1 MRTWRVDHEVD
12 RRHMAR
18 CLELARKAE
27 GRTAPN
33 PIVGSVIVDRRGKV
47 LAEGW
52 HKGPGLAHGEAAA
65 LAKLKGK
72 AKGTALY
79 VNLEPCNHHGRT
91 PPCAPAILA
100 AGVERVV
107 IGMLD
112 PIPGHGGGAK
122 LLRRAGL
129 LVATG
134 VLADECAAANRPF
147 TSWATRGRP
156 WFVLKAATSLDGKI
170 ATPAGE
176 SKWIT
181 GEAARADGHRLR
193 DRCDAIMVGV
203 GTVLADD
210 PQLTVRGVKGGRDPV
225 RVIVDS
231 MLRTPPTAKLL
242 PRNGGS
248 DARTIIAATEAAPR
262 ERVAPLVA
270 AGAEVW
276 WVATED
282 GKVNLTSLAGAFAAN
297 DLCSVLVEGGGALH
311 AGLIRAGLADELR
324 LYVAPSVI
332 GGPAPAWVG
341 GTGVAALADAKRW
354 TWDAAPARVGD
365 DLVLRAVAK
374 SAP

>member
-1 MRTWRVDHEVD
+1 MRKLRVDHEVD
-12 RRHMAR
+12 RRHMER

-47 LAEGW
+47 VAEGW
-52 HKGPGLAHGEAAA
+52 HKGPGQAHGEAAA

-72 AKGTALY
+72 AKGATLY

-91 PPCAPAILA
+91 PPCAPAVRD
-100 AGVERVV
+100 AGVDRVV

-129 LVATG
+129 QVTTG
-134 VLADECAAANRPF
+134 VLAEACAAANRPF

-170 ATPAGE
+170 ATAAGE

-181 GEAARADGHRLR
+181 GAAARTDGHRLR
-193 DRCDAIMVGV
+193 DRCDVIMVGV

-231 MLRTPPTAKLL
+231 ALRTPPTAKVL
-242 PRNGGS
+242 PKNGGS
-248 DARTIIAATEAAPR
+248 DARTIIAATQAAAD

-276 WVATED
+276 WVATENK
-282 GKVNLTSLAGAFAAN
+282 KVNLTSLAGALAAN
-297 DLCSVLVEGGGALH
+297 DLTSVLVEGGGELH
-311 AGLIRAGLADELR
+311 AAMIRAGLADELR

-332 GGPAPAWVG
+332 GGPAPSWVG
-341 GTGVAALADAKRW
+341 GTGVAALADARGW
-354 TWDAAPARVGD
+354 RWDAAPERVGD
-365 DLVLRAVAK
+365 DLVLRAVAIG
-374 SAP
+374 